1 MDFELLRNNF
11 NEWLRVW
18 KMTVPE
24 RCLYKADVLKFA
36 ADLLI

>member
-1 MDFELLRNNF
+1 MDCELLRNNF

-18 KMTVPE
+18 KVTAPE
-24 RCLYKADVLKFA
+24 GYLYKADVLKFA